1 MYLRCC
7 HSGLWLTPSF
17 SCYDDDYDDDLL
29 DDHYDALGFD
39 REFAGWDNGS
49 DD

>member
-7 HSGLWLTPSF
+7 RTGLWLTHSF
-17 SCYDDDYDDDLL
+17 SSNDDDYDDILL
-29 DDHYDALGFD
+29 NNHYDALGYD
-39 REFAGWDNGS
+39 PEFAGWDSDS